1 MSFYDYDY
9 VHVSVAQKK
18 EKARKSLE
26 QLKRTMPDI
35 EPVVIEGTAI
45 AKTWWGKA
53 WNKNLE
59 SYADYSNRIGRGRSY
74 VREGAV
80 LHLKIDSGTIN
91 ALVQGSTA
99 KPYQVEIGIDP
110 LNEKTWKQIT
120 VLCNRRIES
129 LEQLVSGKFPKE
141 LENLFTTRQEGLFP
155 APKEIHFH
163 CSCPDS
169 ARLCKHVAAVLYG
182 VGARLDQN
190 PMLLFSLRKMPVD
203 ELIKKSIADKMTSM
217 LKNADKKSPRVIGD
231 DQVHDLFGV

>member
-1 MSFYDYDY
+1 M
-9 VHVSVAQKK
+9 
-18 EKARKSLE
+18 E
-26 QLKRTMPDI
+26 QLKRTMPDL
-35 EPVVIEGTAI
+35 EPVVIAGTTI

-80 LHLKIDSGTIN
+80 LHLKIDSGIIH
-91 ALVQGSTA
+91 ALVQGSSA
-99 KPYQVEIGIDP
+99 KPYRVEIDIEP
-110 LNEKTWKQIT
+110 LDEKIWKQIT
-120 VLCNRRIES
+120 SLCNRRIES

-141 LENLFTTRQEGLFP
+141 LESLFTTRQAGLFP

-190 PMLLFSLRKMPVD
+190 PMLLFSLREMPVE
-203 ELIKKSIADKMTSM
+203 ELIKKSIADKMASM

>member
-1 MSFYDYDY
+1 MSFYDYDF

-18 EKARKSLE
+18 EKARKSME
-26 QLKRTMPDI
+26 KLKKTMPDI
-35 EPVVIEGTAI
+35 EPVVIEGSTI

-80 LHLKIDSGTIN
+80 LHLKIEKGSIH

-99 KPYQVEIGIDP
+99 KPNRVEIGIDP
-110 LNEKTWKQIT
+110 LDDTTWQQIT
-120 VLCNRRIES
+120 TLCNRRIES
-129 LEQLVSGKFPKE
+129 LEQLISGKFPIE

-155 APKEIHFH
+155 SPNEIHFH

-190 PMLLFSLRKMPVD
+190 PMLLFSLREMPVE
-203 ELIKKSIADKMTSM
+203 ELIKKSIVEKMESL

-231 DQVHDLFGV
+231 DQVHDLFGL

>member
-1 MSFYDYDY
+1 MSYYDYDY
-9 VHVSVAQKK
+9 GHVSVAQKK
-18 EKARKSLE
+18 EKARKSMAK
-26 QLKRTMPDI
+26 LKKTMPNI
-35 EPVVIEGTAI
+35 EPVVIDGTAI

-59 SYADYSNRIGRGRSY
+59 SYADYRNRIGRGRSY

-80 LHLKIDSGTIN
+80 LHLKLDSGAIH

-99 KPYQVEIGIDP
+99 TPYRVEIGIDP
-110 LNEKTWKQIT
+110 LDEKTWQQIT
-120 VLCNRRIES
+120 SLCNRRIES

-141 LENLFTTRQEGLFP
+141 LESLFTARQEGLFP
-155 APKEIHFH
+155 APQEIHFH

-190 PMLLFSLRKMPVD
+190 PLLLFSLREMPVD
-203 ELIKKSIADKMTSM
+203 QLIKKTIADKMESM
-217 LKNADKKSPRVIGD
+217 LKNADKKSPRAIGD
-231 DQVHDLFGV
+231 DQVFDLFGV

>member
-18 EKARKSLE
+18 EKARKSME
-26 QLKRTMPDI
+26 KLKRTMPDI
-35 EPVVIEGTAI
+35 EPVVIEGSVI

-80 LHLKIDSGTIN
+80 LHLKLEKGTIH

-110 LNEKTWKQIT
+110 LDEKTWKQIT
-120 VLCNRRIES
+120 LLCNRRIES

-141 LENLFTTRQEGLFP
+141 LESLFTTRQEGLFP
-155 APKEIHFH
+155 SPREIHFH

-182 VGARLDQN
+182 VGARLDHN
-190 PMLLFSLRKMPVD
+190 PMLLFSLRMIPVED
-203 ELIKKSIADKMTSM
+203 LIKRSIADKMANM

-231 DQVHDLFGV
+231 DQVHNLFGV

>member
-1 MSFYDYDY
+1 MSYYDYEY
-9 VHVSVAQKK
+9 VSAAQKR
-18 EKARKSLE
+18 EKARKAME
-26 QLKRTMPDI
+26 KLKKTMPDI

-80 LHLKIDSGTIN
+80 LHLKIDRGAIN
-91 ALVQGSTA
+91 ALVQGSTS
-99 KPYQVEIGIDP
+99 KPYTVEIAIDP
-110 LNEKTWKQIT
+110 LDEKTWKHIT
-120 VLCNRRIES
+120 ALCNRRIES

-141 LENLFTTRQEGLFP
+141 LESLFTTKQEGIFP
-155 APKEIHFH
+155 SPREIHFH

-182 VGARLDQN
+182 VGARLDHD
-190 PMLLFSLRKMPVD
+190 PMLLFALREMPVD
-203 ELIKKSIADKMTSM
+203 ELIKKSIADKMESM
-217 LKNADKKSPRVIGD
+217 LKNADKKSPRVIED
-231 DQVHDLFGV
+231 DQVFDLFGV

>member
-1 MSFYDYDY
+1 MSYYDYDY
-9 VHVSVAQKK
+9 VSVAQKK
-18 EKARKSLE
+18 EKARKSME
-26 QLKRTMPDI
+26 KLKRSMPDI
-35 EPVVIEGTAI
+35 EPVVIEGTVI

-80 LHLKIDSGTIN
+80 LHLKVEKGTIH

-99 KPYQVEIGIDP
+99 KPYRVEIGIDP
-110 LNEKTWKQIT
+110 LDEKTWRQIT
-120 VLCNRRIES
+120 ALCNRRIES

-141 LENLFTTRQEGLFP
+141 LESLFTTRQEGLFP

-190 PMLLFSLRKMPVD
+190 PMMLFYLRKMPVE
-203 ELIKKSIADKMTSM
+203 ELIKKSIEDKIESM

-231 DQVHDLFGV
+231 DQVFDLFGV

>member
-1 MSFYDYDY
+1 MSYYDYNY
-9 VHVSVAQKK
+9 VSVAQKK
-18 EKARKSLE
+18 EKARKSME
-26 QLKRTMPDI
+26 QLKRTMPNI
-35 EPVVIEGTAI
+35 EPVVIAGTAI

-80 LHLKIDSGTIN
+80 LHLKLDRGTIY

-99 KPYQVEIGIDP
+99 KPYRVEIAIDP
-110 LNEKTWKQIT
+110 LEEKIWKQIT
-120 VLCNRRIES
+120 TLCNRRIES

-141 LENLFTTRQEGLFP
+141 LESLFTIRQTGLFP

-190 PMLLFSLRKMPVD
+190 PMLLFLLRDMPVED
-203 ELIKKSIADKMTSM
+203 LIRKSIADKMANM

-231 DQVHDLFGV
+231 DQVNDLFGV

>member
-1 MSFYDYDY
+1 MSYYDYNY
-9 VHVSVAQKK
+9 VSVAQKK
-18 EKARKSLE
+18 EKARKSME
-26 QLKRTMPDI
+26 KLKRSMPDI
-35 EPVVIEGTAI
+35 EPIVIEGTVI

-80 LHLKIDSGTIN
+80 LHLKIDSGTIH
-91 ALVQGSTA
+91 ALVQGSTT
-99 KPYQVEIGIDP
+99 KPYRVEIEIDP
-110 LNEKTWKQIT
+110 LDEKIWRQIT
-120 VLCNRRIES
+120 ILCNRRIES

-141 LENLFTTRQEGLFP
+141 LESLFTTRQEGLFP

-190 PMLLFSLRKMPVD
+190 PMLLFSLREIPVE
-203 ELIKKSIADKMTSM
+203 ELIKKSIADKMASM
-217 LKNADKKSPRVIGD
+217 LKNADKKSPRAIGD

>member
-26 QLKRTMPDI
+26 QLKRTMPEI
-35 EPVVIEGTAI
+35 EPVDIEGPTI

-80 LHLKIDSGTIN
+80 LHLKIDSGTIH

-110 LNEKTWKQIT
+110 LGEKTWKQIT
-120 VLCNRRIES
+120 ALCNRRIES

-141 LENLFTTRQEGLFP
+141 LERLFTTRQEGLFP
-155 APKEIHFH
+155 APEEIHFH

-190 PMLLFSLRKMPVD
+190 PMLLFSLRKMPVA
-203 ELIKKSIADKMTSM
+203 ELIKKSIEEKMDSM

-231 DQVHDLFGV
+231 DQVFDLFGV

>member
-26 QLKRTMPDI
+26 QLKRTMPEI
-35 EPVVIEGTAI
+35 EPVDIEGPTI

-80 LHLKIDSGTIN
+80 LHLKIDSGTIH

-110 LNEKTWKQIT
+110 LDEKTWKQIT
-120 VLCNRRIES
+120 ALCNRRIES

-141 LENLFTTRQEGLFP
+141 LERLFTTRQEGLFP
-155 APKEIHFH
+155 APEEIHFH

-182 VGARLDQN
+182 AGARLDQN
-190 PMLLFSLRKMPVD
+190 PMLLFSLRKMPVA
-203 ELIKKSIADKMTSM
+203 ELIKKSIEEKMDSM

-231 DQVHDLFGV
+231 DQVFDLFGV

>member
-1 MSFYDYDY
+1 MSFYDYDF

-18 EKARKSLE
+18 EKARKSME
-26 QLKRTMPDI
+26 KLKKTIPDI
-35 EPVVIEGTAI
+35 EPVVIEGSTI

-80 LHLKIDSGTIN
+80 LHLKFEKGSIH

-99 KPYQVEIGIDP
+99 KPYRVEIGIDP
-110 LNEKTWKQIT
+110 LDDTSWQQIT
-120 VLCNRRIES
+120 TLCNRRIES
-129 LEQLVSGKFPKE
+129 LEQLISGKFPIE
-141 LENLFTTRQEGLFP
+141 LENLFTARQEGLFP
-155 APKEIHFH
+155 SPKEIHFL

-190 PMLLFSLRKMPVD
+190 PMLLFSLREMPVE
-203 ELIKKSIADKMTSM
+203 ELIKKSIAEKMESL

-231 DQVHDLFGV
+231 DQVHNLFGL

>member
-26 QLKRTMPDI
+26 QLKRTMPEI
-35 EPVVIEGTAI
+35 EPVDIEGPTI

-74 VREGAV
+74 VRQGAV
-80 LHLKIDSGTIN
+80 LHLKIDSGTIH

-110 LNEKTWKQIT
+110 LDEKTWKQIT
-120 VLCNRRIES
+120 ALCNRRIES

-141 LENLFTTRQEGLFP
+141 LERLFTTRQEGLFP
-155 APKEIHFH
+155 APEEIHFH

-182 VGARLDQN
+182 AGARLDQN
-190 PMLLFSLRKMPVD
+190 PMLLFSLRKMPVA
-203 ELIKKSIADKMTSM
+203 ELIKKSIEEKMDSM

-231 DQVHDLFGV
+231 DQVFDLFGV

>member
-26 QLKRTMPDI
+26 QLKRTMPEI
-35 EPVVIEGTAI
+35 EPVDIEGPNI

-59 SYADYSNRIGRGRSY
+59 SYADYCNRIGRGRSY

-80 LHLKIDSGTIN
+80 LHLKIDSGTIH

-110 LNEKTWKQIT
+110 LDEKTWKQIT
-120 VLCNRRIES
+120 ALCNRRIES

-141 LENLFTTRQEGLFP
+141 LAILFTTQQEGLFP
-155 APKEIHFH
+155 APEEIHFH

-182 VGARLDQN
+182 AGARLDQN
-190 PMLLFSLRKMPVD
+190 PMLLFSLRKMPVAD
-203 ELIKKSIADKMTSM
+203 LIKKSIEEKMDSM

-231 DQVHDLFGV
+231 DQVFDLFGV